1 MKKIVIIILL
11 CLFGLTS
18 TGCFS
23 QDKTIRV
30 CASELPHADVLNNC
44 VREIL
49 KLKGYKLEVSV
60 LDWTLQ
66 NDGVANKDYDANY
79 FQHIPYLETYSGK
92 TSLFATCKVH
102 YEPLGIYYGKEKKDL
117 LEGKSFEICNDESN
131 AVRALKLLQEKGVL
145 KKAPITSDG
154 KLAFTGSTW
163 ISDNDIKITL
173 ISEELLV
180 SSINDYDFA
189 LLPCN
194 TAYTGNVSSSR
205 LVDKEDNQT
214 LILENA
220 NVIAARQNDY
230 LEASVYKKKIDAL
243 TEAMLSKEVREYIQK
258 KYEGK
263 ITCDENT
270 QIDLRK

>member
-102 YEPLGIYYGKEKKDL
+102 YEPLGIYYGKEKKEL

-214 LILENA
+214 LVLENA

-230 LEASVYKKKIDAL
+230 LEDSVYKKKIDVL

-258 KYEGK
+258 KYDGK

>member
-1 MKKIVIIILL
+1 MKKIFIIILL

-102 YEPLGIYYGKEKKDL
+102 YEPLGIYYGKEKKEL

-145 KKAPITSDG
+145 KEAPITNDG

-230 LEASVYKKKIDAL
+230 IEDSVYKKKIDVL

-263 ITCDENT
+263 ITCDEKT

>member
-194 TAYTGNVSSSR
+194 TAYTGNISSSR
-205 LVDKEDNQT
+205 LVNKEDNQT

-230 LEASVYKKKIDAL
+230 LEDSVYKKKIDVL

-263 ITCDENT
+263 ITCDEKT

>member
-230 LEASVYKKKIDAL
+230 LEDSVYKKKIDAL
-243 TEAMLSKEVREYIQK
+243 TEAMLSKEVREYNPKEI
-258 KYEGK
+258 
-263 ITCDENT
+263 
-270 QIDLRK
+270 